1 MGFDKDKSCRDRTF
15 ADRILNVFVCSSGTN
30 SHRVKLRAQLDSAPQ
45 LRLGSTSHEFFDC
58 SGGLSKGGQDGG
70 CGILTV
76 GKSGT
81 FCLVAPQPRG
91 LQTNGGYHR
100 IQHT

>member
-1 MGFDKDKSCRDRTF
+1 MFSCAALEPIVTGSNEGTVG
-15 ADRILNVFVCSSGTN
+15 LSS
-30 SHRVKLRAQLDSAPQ
+30 SIRLR
-45 LRLGSTSHEFFDC
+45 STSHEFFDC
-58 SGGLSKGGQDGG
+58 SGGLSKVGQDSG

-91 LQTNGGYHR
+91 LQTNRGYHR